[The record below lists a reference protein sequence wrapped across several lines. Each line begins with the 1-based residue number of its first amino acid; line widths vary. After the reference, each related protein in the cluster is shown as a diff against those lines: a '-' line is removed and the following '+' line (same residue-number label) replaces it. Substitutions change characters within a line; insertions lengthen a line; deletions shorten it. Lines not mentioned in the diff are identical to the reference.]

1 MTSIKGAIQEI
12 IGSDTDLI
20 QGTVISVSPMKVQAV
35 GDSKLIISTISLVV
49 PSRLSLS
56 LGDSVHML
64 VLNKGK
70 KFYVLDRV

>member
-20 QGTVISVSPMKVQAV
+20 QGTVISVSPMKVQAA
-35 GDSKLIISTISLVV
+35 GDSKLIVSAMSLVV
-49 PSRLSLS
+49 PSRLSLG

>member
-12 IGSDTDLI
+12 IGNGTDLI
-20 QGTVISVSPMKVQAV
+20 QGTVISVSPTKVQAV
-35 GDSKLIISTISLVV
+35 GDSKLIVSAISLVV
-49 PSRLSLS
+49 PSRLSLG

>member
-12 IGSDTDLI
+12 IGRDTDLI
-20 QGTVISVSPMKVQAV
+20 QGTVISVSPMKVQAA
-35 GDSKLIISTISLVV
+35 GDSKLIVSAISLVV
-49 PSRLSLS
+49 PSRLSLR